1 MAFTGI
7 SRPVTVFGTPTD
19 RGITASMATAL
30 DVPGGFVLTSIDGSG
45 VLFAR
50 FFWITV
56 AGVLRSIDC
65 SPSTG
70 TTVVF
75 DPGTQ
80 TVTFT
85 TFDQASSGAAV

>member
-1 MAFTGI
+1 MAFSGI
-7 SRPVTVFGTPTD
+7 SSPAGVFGTSTD
-19 RGITASMATAL
+19 RGIFAAMATSI
-30 DVPGGFVLTSIDGSG
+30 DVPGGIVLTAIDGSG

-70 TTVVF
+70 TTAIF
-75 DPGTQ
+75 DPATNQ
-80 TVTFT
+80 I
-85 TFDQASSGAAV
+85 TFDTFAQASSGSAV

>member
-1 MAFTGI
+1 MAFTGV
-7 SRPVTVFGTPTD
+7 SSPAGVFGTPTD
-19 RGITASMATAL
+19 RGIIAAMATTL
-30 DVPGGFVLTSIDGSG
+30 DVPGGIVLTAIDGSD

-70 TTVVF
+70 TTAVF
-75 DPGTQ
+75 DPATGQ
-80 TVTFT
+80 ITFT
-85 TFDQASSGAAV
+85 SFDQSSSGAAV

>member
-1 MAFTGI
+1 MAFTGV
-7 SRPVTVFGTPTD
+7 SSPVSAFGTPTD
-19 RGITASMATAL
+19 RGIVAAIATTL
-30 DVPGGFVLTSIDGSG
+30 DVPGGVVLTAIDGSN

-70 TTVVF
+70 TTAVF
-75 DPGTQ
+75 NPGTGEI
-80 TVTFT
+80 TFT
-85 TFDQASSGAAV
+85 AFDQSSSGAAV

>member
-7 SRPVTVFGTPTD
+7 SRPVSAFGTPTD
-19 RGITASMATAL
+19 RGIIAAIATAL
-30 DVPGGFVLTSIDGSG
+30 DVPGGVVLTSIDGDG

-70 TTVVF
+70 TTAVF
-75 DPGTQ
+75 NPGTGEI
-80 TVTFT
+80 TFT
-85 TFDQASSGAAV
+85 TFDQATSGAAV

>member
-7 SRPVTVFGTPTD
+7 SKPAGIFGTTTD
-19 RGITASMATAL
+19 RGIVAAVATAL
-30 DVPGGFVLTSIDGSG
+30 DVPGGMVLTSMDADG
-45 VLFAR
+45 VMFAR

-56 AGVLRSIDC
+56 AGVLRSINC

-75 DPGTQ
+75 DPGSSEL
-80 TVTFT
+80 TFT
-85 TFDQASSGAAV
+85 AFDQASSGAAV